1 MHNQKINPLPS
12 PSSTA
17 FPLSFH
23 LRDGTMDMRGTHHFW
38 KNSTLE
44 QFFQRMPP
52 AILMPCFALVFQ
64 SLRQVLGLLQELAGL
79 SFDLPGKLILR

>member
-1 MHNQKINPLPS
+1 MHNQKQIHYPLQPYILPS
-12 PSSTA
+12 FLPPQS
-17 FPLSFH
+17 
-23 LRDGTMDMRGTHHFW
+23 GTMDMRGTHHFW

-44 QFFQRMPP
+44 QFFQKNAL

-79 SFDLPGKLILR
+79 SFALPGKLILR